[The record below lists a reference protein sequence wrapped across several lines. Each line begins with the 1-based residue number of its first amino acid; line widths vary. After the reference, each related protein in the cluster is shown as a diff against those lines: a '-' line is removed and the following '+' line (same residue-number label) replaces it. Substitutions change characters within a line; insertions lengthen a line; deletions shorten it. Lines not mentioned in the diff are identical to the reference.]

1 MEDDALDNAQ
11 LHALHWAFFSSVM
24 DKDFP
29 ELFAEFVTWCDSL
42 SKEEMDSILSDDDED
57 MDAPVWAGV
66 LPLGVAVAEP
76 LPDPLMPERQV
87 PPPVAAWSRGKQG

>member
-29 ELFAEFVTWCDSL
+29 ELFAEFVTWCDNL
-42 SKEEMDSILSDDDED
+42 SKEDMDSILSDDEEDIEDSQEETPTYTADEIWKSLS
-57 MDAPVWAGV
+57 VN
-66 LPLGVAVAEP
+66 
-76 LPDPLMPERQV
+76 
-87 PPPVAAWSRGKQG
+87 

>member
-29 ELFAEFVTWCDSL
+29 ELFAEFVTWCDNL
-42 SKEEMDSILSDDDED
+42 SKEEMATILSDDEED
-57 MDAPVWAGV
+57 MEESDDETVTHTEDEIWKSLSV
-66 LPLGVAVAEP
+66 N
-76 LPDPLMPERQV
+76 
-87 PPPVAAWSRGKQG
+87 

>member
-29 ELFAEFVTWCDSL
+29 ELFAEFVTWCDNL
-42 SKEEMDSILSDDDED
+42 SKEEMATILSDDEED
-57 MDAPVWAGV
+57 MEDTEEETVTHTEDEIWKSISV
-66 LPLGVAVAEP
+66 N
-76 LPDPLMPERQV
+76 
-87 PPPVAAWSRGKQG
+87 

>member
-1 MEDDALDNAQ
+1 MEEENNIDAQ

-29 ELFAEFVTWCDSL
+29 ELFAEFVTWCDNL

-57 MDAPVWAGV
+57 MEDSDEETVTHTEDEIWKSLSV
-66 LPLGVAVAEP
+66 N
-76 LPDPLMPERQV
+76 
-87 PPPVAAWSRGKQG
+87 

>member
-29 ELFAEFVTWCDSL
+29 ELFAEFVTWCDGL
-42 SKEEMDSILSDDDED
+42 SKEEMATILSDDEED
-57 MDAPVWAGV
+57 MEDTDDETVTHTEDEIWKS
-66 LPLGVAVAEP
+66 LSEN
-76 LPDPLMPERQV
+76 
-87 PPPVAAWSRGKQG
+87 

>member
-29 ELFAEFVTWCDSL
+29 ELFAEFVTWCDNL
-42 SKEEMDSILSDDDED
+42 SKEEMATILSDDEEDLEESDDE
-57 MDAPVWAGV
+57 PVTHTEDEIWKSLSV
-66 LPLGVAVAEP
+66 N
-76 LPDPLMPERQV
+76 
-87 PPPVAAWSRGKQG
+87 

>member
-29 ELFAEFVTWCDSL
+29 ELFAEFVTWCDNL
-42 SKEEMDSILSDDDED
+42 SKEEMDSIFSDDEED
-57 MDAPVWAGV
+57 MEDSQEETPTYTADEIWKSLSVN
-66 LPLGVAVAEP
+66 
-76 LPDPLMPERQV
+76 
-87 PPPVAAWSRGKQG
+87 

>member
-29 ELFAEFVTWCDSL
+29 ELFAEFVTWCDNL
-42 SKEEMDSILSDDDED
+42 SKEDMDSILSDDEEDLEESDDETVTHTED
-57 MDAPVWAGV
+57 EIWKSLSVN
-66 LPLGVAVAEP
+66 
-76 LPDPLMPERQV
+76 
-87 PPPVAAWSRGKQG
+87 

>member
-29 ELFAEFVTWCDSL
+29 ELFAEFVTWCDNL
-42 SKEEMDSILSDDDED
+42 SKEDMDHILSDDEEDLEDSQEETPTYTADEIWKSLS
-57 MDAPVWAGV
+57 VN
-66 LPLGVAVAEP
+66 
-76 LPDPLMPERQV
+76 
-87 PPPVAAWSRGKQG
+87 